1 MGEPVAED
9 DTDGSAFDQ
18 SSGSDYD
25 GQTVSKYQT
34 QMPIC
39 IDGMSYD
46 ANQIETFVC
55 NAFEGQ
61 VDCDDIEIVGVE
73 EGDDSSY
80 SFTAQI
86 HHDTASSVLG
96 ITSIA
101 WGGSTEERSEFCDS
115 FEELYSTGSNPVSC
129 TNCYDT
135 ITYALYTWCTREQCV
150 IGYGDGGDHDIAV
163 HAVIAEI
170 ENAFLV

>member
-1 MGEPVAED
+1 MVEQ
-9 DTDGSAFDQ
+9 SAFDQ

-73 EGDDSSY
+73 EEDDSSY

-135 ITYALYTWCTREQCV
+135 ITYALYTSGALGNSASLGMVTVLIMTLLSMR
-150 IGYGDGGDHDIAV
+150 
-163 HAVIAEI
+163 
-170 ENAFLV
+170 